1 MQPFSANRSWTP
13 ELDRKARAIAWLVL
27 DVDGVLTDGMIH
39 VGPDGELFKSFHVKD
54 GLAVKLAR
62 AAGLK
67 VAILSAR
74 TSEVVA
80 RRAGELGIDDVVQG
94 REDKGA
100 AFVELLARHGVAP
113 ADAGYVGDDLQDL
126 AALGAA
132 GLSAA
137 PADAAPQ
144 VRAAV
149 DYVTEAAGGRGCVRE
164 LVERILGARDA
175 WAPVL
180 AAFAAREPR
189 GPDRGGA

>member
-13 ELDRKARAIAWLVL
+13 ELDRKSRALTWLVL
-27 DVDGVLTDGMIH
+27 DVDGVLTDGLLH
-39 VGPDGELFKSFHVKD
+39 VGPDGELFKSFHVRD

-80 RRAGELGIDDVVQG
+80 RRAGELGLDDVVQG

-100 AFVELLARHGVAP
+100 AFLELLARHGAAP
-113 ADAGYVGDDLQDL
+113 AEAAYVGDDLQDL

-149 DYVTEAAGGRGCVRE
+149 DFVTEAAGGRGCVRE

-189 GPDRGGA
+189 GPRRDGA